1 METEDKT
8 TMPAKKI
15 EEFRSKAEECLRR
28 ATETSR
34 PEDKVIFL
42 EMAQQWLMLATSA
55 EKRQEEAAKRKDG

>member
-15 EEFRSKAEECLRR
+15 EDFRSKAEECLRR

-34 PEDKVIFL
+34 PEDKAILL

-55 EKRQEEAAKRKDG
+55 EKRQGDAAKKADD